1 VCYEKCVAVDDGGST
16 QRIRVWRQVVLG
28 LALFGVYLLVDR
40 PGVTRQATAD
50 RHGRDLYALEQRL
63 HLDVERPL
71 NDWLAPHKVL
81 STLANYGYAF
91 SYILSAFA
99 LLVWI
104 LVRRP
109 DAFRHARDSFVVL
122 NVIAIACFVLY
133 PVTPPR
139 LLPELGLVDT
149 VAQGNAWWSEL
160 VDHANQLAAMPSL
173 HVSWAVWVSMV
184 LFRLGR
190 AWVQV
195 VSGIH
200 VIVTVLVVFATAN
213 HYVPDVVAA
222 VVLVAVSVVMANAW
236 HDRAARPGVV
246 VPSHDAFFLHVETAA
261 APQHVGGL
269 VVFEPSDGDAL
280 SVERVTELVKGE
292 LDRLPRFRQRL
303 GPAWRWRRQ
312 RWIDV
317 AEIDW
322 PLHISDR
329 HSADGPAGLRRIVA
343 ELAETPM
350 ARDRPMWR
358 IVMVREVA
366 PGVSAMILLLHHAV
380 ADGIGTVI
388 QALNLLRPRIELLG
402 VRGPAPRRAQLL
414 GATITGLAQL
424 ATDGGAGA
432 HLDCTS
438 TRREF
443 ATADLELAAVRR
455 AASSRGVRV
464 TDLVLGLIADAVA
477 ATHPDVATRLRG
489 RMRVA
494 VPLMV
499 RDPGAAAETNATAA
513 VMVDVPLDGR
523 PFEELLAEISRRTAR
538 LRTPSRAVASRFV
551 MATGL
556 RALPEPSAGWFART
570 VYGRRFFHAIVSNM
584 PGSTQSLSMDGVT
597 IASVYPILPLAP
609 GSPLAVGALSWAGSL
624 GIGLATDPAVLDAG
638 VLAARIE
645 QVLGVSPERPHEHEE
660 ESRA

>member
-1 VCYEKCVAVDDGGST
+1 LCYENCVAVDDGGST
-16 QRIRVWRQVVLG
+16 QRIRVGRQVVFG
-28 LALFGVYLLVDR
+28 LALFGVY
-40 PGVTRQATAD
+40 
-50 RHGRDLYALEQRL
+50 
-63 HLDVERPL
+63 
-71 NDWLAPHKVL
+71 
-81 STLANYGYAF
+81 
-91 SYILSAFA
+91 
-99 LLVWI
+99 
-104 LVRRP
+104 
-109 DAFRHARDSFVVL
+109 
-122 NVIAIACFVLY
+122 
-133 PVTPPR
+133 
-139 LLPELGLVDT
+139 
-149 VAQGNAWWSEL
+149 
-160 VDHANQLAAMPSL
+160 
-173 HVSWAVWVSMV
+173 
-184 LFRLGR
+184 
-190 AWVQV
+190 
-195 VSGIH
+195 
-200 VIVTVLVVFATAN
+200 
-213 HYVPDVVAA
+213 
-222 VVLVAVSVVMANAW
+222 AW

-246 VPSHDAFFLHVETAA
+246 VASSDAFFLHVETGA

-269 VVFEPSDGDAL
+269 VVFEPSDGEAL
-280 SVERVTELVKGE
+280 SVDRVTDLVKGE
-292 LDRLPRFRQRL
+292 LDRLPRLRQRL
-303 GPAWRWRRQ
+303 APPSRWRRP

-322 PLHISDR
+322 PLHISER
-329 HSADGPAGLRRIVA
+329 HSADGLAGVRRIVA

-350 ARDRPMWR
+350 PLDRPMWR
-358 IVMVREVA
+358 IVMVRDVE

-388 QALNLLRPRIELLG
+388 QALNLLRPRIELPG
-402 VRGPAPRRAQLL
+402 VSGPAPGRAQLL
-414 GATITGLAQL
+414 GATIAGLAQL

-432 HLDCTS
+432 GLGNAS

-464 TDLVLGLIADAVA
+464 TDLVLGLVAEAVA
-477 ATHPDVATRLRG
+477 TTHPDVATRLRG

-499 RDPGAAAETNATAA
+499 RAPGAAAETNATAA

-523 PFEELLAEISRRTAR
+523 PFDELLAEISRRTAR

-584 PGSTQSLSMDGVT
+584 PGSTQTLSMDGVA

-609 GSPLAVGALSWAGSL
+609 GSPLVVGALSWAGSL
-624 GIGLATDPAVLDAG
+624 GIGVATDPEVFDAG
-638 VLAARIE
+638 VLAVRIK
-645 QVLGVSPERPHEHEE
+645 QVLDASLEWPHEREE